1 MKDDQL
7 LSFFDIHKNGKINI
21 RHAWTETTTDGDIS
35 LEDLY
40 RMFKLIMEEENETVH
55 MD

>member
-1 MKDDQL
+1 MKNEQL
-7 LSFFDIHKNGKINI
+7 FNFFDIHKNGKITI
-21 RHAWTETTTDGDIS
+21 RHAWTESVTDGDIT

-40 RMFKLIMEEENETVH
+40 RMFKLQMEKENEAVH